1 MRQMRTFTVGG
12 CCVQKA
18 MVQSVASSAM
28 SFDLVNVTT
37 RDKLSSLEVAIWLM
51 TV

>member
-1 MRQMRTFTVGG
+1 
-12 CCVQKA
+12 
-18 MVQSVASSAM
+18 MVQSAASSAM

-37 RDKLSSLEVAIWLM
+37 GDKLSSLEVATWLM